1 MFRVPRDSHQPERPR
16 GRLGWLPLAVLGPH
30 HESPSPRAPQEPREP
45 GPAGVGE
52 ERDP

>member
-16 GRLGWLPLAVLGPH
+16 GRLRGPPLAVLGLHDEPA
-30 HESPSPRAPQEPREP
+30 SPRPPQEPGEP